1 MANNRD
7 ILNSIDP
14 VVLAA
19 RAALERN
26 SRMLG
31 DADRRIARM
40 GRDDE
45 ARRVGRISPTRLH
58 RPLPGEEVKYEAPGV
73 LMDPDSW
80 LNRGLSSLAGN
91 AASVILGEGTG
102 NTAADIAL
110 GFTGPGAAVG
120 TVAAGNQPGAL
131 DFLPGGNVMK
141 TGIIGLIKAGKGA
154 EAKTF
159 MNILQNPIANRF
171 ANRYPQE
178 ALESLDKFVK
188 KYPSLKNMNT
198 AEVYDVMQS
207 GKLGGEYFVDLGK
220 NYPEAMT
227 LFGDTR
233 RPVFTDRRGT
243 RLSLRD
249 ILEGA
254 KGTYPESYT
263 RPLEALMDKVDAL
276 RERGDYM
283 GAFLNAGIADANI
296 MGLVD
301 LPPDR
306 LAKMSE
312 EAFSKRLANAV
323 PQSLEKDP
331 AKHYIEATN
340 LGSTGEA
347 NLVNEYMHLQADPV
361 EWERLIEMD
370 AKKAQ
375 AEAQKAA
382 ALERKAEQADR
393 KQAAEY
399 SSRLKEFKKNPKKAL
414 KMANSAAPKM
424 VRSQGD
430 AAVREW
436 YFGVDPMA
444 TDAKTATA
452 VEMKPAETVVADL
465 APAPEPAVQ
474 QVANQAPT
482 SAAVVGGP
490 NKWRENG
497 WVSSEHPIS
506 EPGLDYSMLGKNAT
520 EDDRRA
526 LYVLDSLASEAA
538 SKLVRNN
545 RFQNEWPGRSTLR
558 HQGTNYDAKSREFG
572 TDIAYNARTGNLPK
586 TGNAVILRGAVS
598 SAGNRLPGQM
608 TAVLDGEDLYDL
620 LFRKKVDRKINS
632 LDNRYKVDFLN
643 RQ

>member
-1 MANNRD
+1 MANDPEYAQATRD
-7 ILNSIDP
+7 HIARQLVMRNAMARQAAVSDRAAE
-14 VVLAA
+14 AA
-19 RAALERN
+19 RQQ
-26 SRMLG
+26 
-31 DADRRIARM
+31 
-40 GRDDE
+40 
-45 ARRVGRISPTRLH
+45 RISPTKIH
-58 RPLPGEEVKYEAPGV
+58 IPLPGEEVKYEAPGIFGN
-73 LMDPDSW
+73 PNSW
-80 LNRGLSSLAGN
+80 FNRGLYTLAGN
-91 AASVILGEGTG
+91 AYDVIMGEGTG

-120 TVAAGNQPGAL
+120 TVAAGNHPGAL

-141 TGIIGLIKAGKGA
+141 AGIIGLIKAGKGA

-207 GKLGGEYFVDLGK
+207 GKLGDEYFVDLGK
-220 NYPEAMT
+220 NYPEAMNI
-227 LFGDTR
+227 FGDTH
-233 RPVFTDRRGT
+233 RPFATAPNGN
-243 RLSLRD
+243 RLSIRD
-249 ILEGA
+249 VLEDA
-254 KGTYPESYT
+254 KATYPERFT
-263 RPLEALMDKVDAL
+263 RPLEALLDKADAHM
-276 RERGDYM
+276 ERGDYL
-283 GAFLNAGIADANI
+283 GAFLNAGIAEQNI
-296 MGLVD
+296 MGLFDV
-301 LPPDR
+301 PPNR
-306 LAKMSE
+306 LVSMSE
-312 EAFSKRLANAV
+312 ETYSKKLADAV
-323 PQSLEKDP
+323 SKGLEKDP
-331 AKHYIEATN
+331 LKQYVKSYSF
-340 LGSTGEA
+340 GSVGDA

-370 AKKAQ
+370 TKKAQ

-436 YFGVDPMA
+436 YFGIDPMA

-452 VEMKPAETVVADL
+452 VEMKPAETVVSDV
-465 APAPEPAVQ
+465 APVQEPAVQ
-474 QVANQAPT
+474 QSAAPT
-482 SAAVVGGP
+482 PAIVVGGP

-572 TDIAYNARTGNLPK
+572 TDVAYNARTGNLPK
-586 TGNAVILRGAVS
+586 TGTAVILRGAVS

-608 TAVLDGEDLYDL
+608 TAVLGGEDLYDL

-632 LDNRYKVDFLN
+632 LDNRYRVDFLN

>member
-1 MANNRD
+1 MATNRD

-40 GRDDE
+40 ERDDE

-58 RPLPGEEVKYEAPGV
+58 RPLPGEEVKYKAPGV
-73 LMDPDSW
+73 IMDPDSW
-80 LNRGLSSLAGN
+80 LNRGLSNLVGN
-91 AASVILGEGTG
+91 AASVLLGEGTG

-131 DFLPGGNVMK
+131 DFFPGGNVMK
-141 TGIIGLIKAGKGA
+141 AGIIGLIKAGKGA

-220 NYPEAMT
+220 NYPEAMKI
-227 LFGDTR
+227 FGDTH
-233 RPVFTDRRGT
+233 RPFATAPNGN
-243 RLSLRD
+243 RLSIRD
-249 ILEGA
+249 VLEDA
-254 KGTYPESYT
+254 KATYPERFT
-263 RPLEALMDKVDAL
+263 RPLEALLDKADAHM
-276 RERGDYM
+276 ERGDYLD
-283 GAFLNAGIADANI
+283 AFLNAGIAEQNI
-296 MGLVD
+296 MGLFDV
-301 LPPDR
+301 PPNR
-306 LAKMSE
+306 LVSMSE
-312 EAFSKRLANAV
+312 ETYSKKLADAV
-323 PQSLEKDP
+323 SKGLEKDP
-331 AKHYIEATN
+331 LTQYVKSCSF
-340 LGSTGEA
+340 GSVGDA

-370 AKKAQ
+370 TKKAQ

-436 YFGVDPMA
+436 YFGVDPM
-444 TDAKTATA
+444 TAEVKAPTA
-452 VEMKPAETVVADL
+452 VEAKPTEAVVAAP

-474 QVANQAPT
+474 QAPAPAP
-482 SAAVVGGP
+482 SAVVGGP

-506 EPGLDYSMLGKNAT
+506 EPGLDYSMLGKDAT

-526 LYVLDSLASEAA
+526 LYVLDSLASDVV

-545 RFQNEWPGRSTLR
+545 RFKNEWPGRSALR

-572 TDIAYNARTGNLPK
+572 TEVAYNARTGNLPK

-632 LDNRYKVDFLN
+632 LDDRYRVDFLN